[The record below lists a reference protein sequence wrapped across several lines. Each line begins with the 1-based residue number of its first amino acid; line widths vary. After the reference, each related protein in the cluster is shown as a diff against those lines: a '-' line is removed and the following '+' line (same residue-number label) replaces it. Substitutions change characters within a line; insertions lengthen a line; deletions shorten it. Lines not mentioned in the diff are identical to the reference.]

1 MRDFLDSPFR
11 MTKMPIKSKESF
23 ALLDGLRRRKR
34 HDTIN
39 VRRIAILALVILG
52 LGIVIPLFPD
62 IRRYLSIRSM

>member
-1 MRDFLDSPFR
+1 LN
-11 MTKMPIKSKESF
+11 
-23 ALLDGLRRRKR
+23 GLRRRKR

-39 VRRIAILALVILG
+39 VRRIAILALVVLG

>member
-1 MRDFLDSPFR
+1 
-11 MTKMPIKSKESF
+11 MPIKRKEAF
-23 ALLDGLRRRKR
+23 ALLNGLHRRKR

-39 VRRIAILALVILG
+39 VRRIAILALVVLS